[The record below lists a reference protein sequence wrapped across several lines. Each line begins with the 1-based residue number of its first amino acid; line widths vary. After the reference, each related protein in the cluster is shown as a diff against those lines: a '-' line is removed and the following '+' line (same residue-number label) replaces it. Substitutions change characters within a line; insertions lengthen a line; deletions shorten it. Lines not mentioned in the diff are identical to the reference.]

1 MLRSSREGRK
11 QAARFHA
18 NSPSSSPS
26 SIAVSSFYNGQSRTN
41 KNSINDD
48 GHESIDVTFVDHDG
62 METDQSA
69 AERPQR
75 RRSGRGDG
83 LLRPKSNLAKHSG
96 DKVES
101 NQFRSQINS
110 ESMSKPSSST
120 NKSRWNE
127 SNGSIS
133 IASNSEQHESSST
146 DIPTFNWTTV
156 APWSRETSLDSV
168 SSADASS
175 FSSPPS
181 SRAPFDSKTIDT
193 GIPQSALEADVEMR
207 EAAQKPAY
215 TKTAAWEDVSD
226 TSSLTQLDSVD
237 EDASSLSSDVEE
249 DNDQSN
255 IDQLEF
261 IQSDDG
267 RERQNS
273 IPRFVSSDSVSRRS
287 QRKVSKSLKQVEA
300 EEAQALTP
308 NRRKIST
315 TCSNSSA
322 TSTPNHER
330 ANLKNKYN
338 LDEEVASRSS
348 TPTSVPQ
355 ARKIRKSDSTP
366 ALDSTQSISGK
377 EEEAGT
383 PKKFGRPKGTTKQ
396 FLLERALAHGTS
408 SGQAQSVPSSPSSSR
423 VSLRS
428 AAGGKDRL
436 PASISSSAIDHL
448 RETLSK
454 GKSEPSESPVPS
466 TSVIPEQK
474 DNKPNWKRKVFLTS
488 GLYSND
494 HKVNESAKVPTRKS
508 LHDSNHRLLQ
518 GTSRQRNTN
527 HVSAFPLPTDFGY
540 WVLTEKKDFKL
551 PFPISQEI
559 DDIRLKMASKRKPPP
574 YKHISSNRYVSR
586 PKLPGEIMICQCP
599 PTGTCDET
607 CVNRQTQYLC
617 HPKHCPCGERCTNVQ
632 FGKRKSIKTEV
643 HYYGARGF
651 GLRTKEPIAKGQFID
666 EYRGEV
672 VDYNEMVRRV
682 RDHYKDTGNYYL
694 MIYDAPA
701 GEMLDGGLKGNI
713 TRYAN
718 HSCDPNC
725 GIQKWLVCGTDE
737 QRAGEFQV
745 ALFASRDIAA
755 GEELTYDYGWSAF
768 SPKTVTGEAG
778 EACHCGAANCS
789 GVMGVR
795 KSATVPKG
803 TAVGGSKDKQKKK
816 KKKRRPLAK
825 AAKNA
830 RNKNPAV
837 IQKLSDNVEEAKG
850 KDETSVRKIK
860 LPDALLSIIPEEYRT
875 SNEIRIPKSLLDKVK
890 GDLSADVSTPLGRKK
905 WERAVAAI
913 IESHINQVKEEG
925 QAQVL
930 TNGISSKRSATES
943 AEHGT
948 MIQTKRIK
956 TEHVAS
962 PALAAKSTITTKVL
976 PKKDKTLLKKKKK
989 KSLHASIPQQLTR
1002 DVVQQ
1007 PRLYVRDR
1015 VTLGLP
1021 SAPSQLID
1029 SEKIPI
1035 VEGKRQRKVSQ
1046 RWNESKEDAI
1056 ERIKAEE
1063 ERAKKTQ
1070 KTVSE
1075 LIQDSA
1081 DQSWITVGESSTASN
1096 ADNSIANLEFS
1107 SEIPP
1112 DFPYDLSGY
1121 PPGTQFFLRSGE
1133 PYNFNILNIT
1143 RRGKKPTPYTQ
1154 EELDEANER
1163 HRVNLK
1169 RLNDLRKFK

>member
-18 NSPSSSPS
+18 NSNASSSSS
-26 SIAVSSFYNGQSRTN
+26 SIGVSSFYNDRNTN
-41 KNSINDD
+41 TRNKINDDD
-48 GHESIDVTFVDHDG
+48 GHESIDVTFVDSNGIENDQNAIDRSQRRKIAREDG
-62 METDQSA
+62 M
-69 AERPQR
+69 
-75 RRSGRGDG
+75 
-83 LLRPKSNLAKHSG
+83 LRPRNNIAKHSN
-96 DKVES
+96 DKLQS
-101 NQFRSQINS
+101 NHFRSQTNS
-110 ESMSKPSSST
+110 ESLSKPSSSS
-120 NKSRWNE
+120 NKSNWNE
-127 SNGSIS
+127 SKGPSS
-133 IASNSEQHESSST
+133 IASTSEQHESSST
-146 DIPTFNWTTV
+146 DLPTFNWTSTV
-156 APWSRETSLDSV
+156 TQWSRETSLDSL
-168 SSADASS
+168 SSADTSS
-175 FSSPPS
+175 LSSPPS
-181 SRAPFDSKTIDT
+181 SRAPFDGKAIET

-207 EAAQKPAY
+207 ESVQNSAY
-215 TKTAAWEDVSD
+215 SKTAAWEDVSD

-237 EDASSLSSDVEE
+237 EDGSSLSSEEEE
-249 DNDQSN
+249 DDENDQRT
-255 IDQLEF
+255 F
-261 IQSDDG
+261 IQSGDE

-273 IPRFVSSDSVSRRS
+273 IPRFDSTNSILSRRS

-300 EEAQALTP
+300 EESQSLTP
-308 NRRKIST
+308 NTRRRST
-315 TCSNSSA
+315 LASNSSA
-322 TSTPNHER
+322 ISTPNHER
-330 ANLKNKYN
+330 SNEKVELNDKYD
-338 LDEEVASRSS
+338 LDEEIASRSS
-348 TPTSVPQ
+348 TPTSVIQ
-355 ARKIRKSDSTP
+355 AKKVRDRQGDSTP
-366 ALDSTQSISGK
+366 ASDMLQD
-377 EEEAGT
+377 
-383 PKKFGRPKGTTKQ
+383 KFSRAKGTSTKE
-396 FLLERALAHGTS
+396 FLLERTLSHEPVNE
-408 SGQAQSVPSSPSSSR
+408 QVQSVPSSPSTK

-428 AAGGKDRL
+428 AAGEKNSV
-436 PASISSSAIDHL
+436 PASVSSSAIDNL
-448 RETLSK
+448 RKTLSK
-454 GKSEPSESPVPS
+454 PYSESPVPS
-466 TSVIPEQK
+466 TSTRPGEQK
-474 DNKPNWKRKVFLTS
+474 DNKPAWKRKVFLTS

-494 HKVNESAKVPTRKS
+494 HKVNESAKIPSRKS

-540 WVLTEKKDFKL
+540 WVLTENKDFKL
-551 PFPISQEI
+551 PYPISQEI
-559 DDIRLKMASKRKPPP
+559 DEIRLKMASKRKPPP
-574 YKHISSNRYVSR
+574 YKHIPSNRYVSR

-632 FGKRKSIKTEV
+632 FGKRKSIKTDV

-682 RDHYKDTGNYYL
+682 RDHYKDTGNYYFL
-694 MIYDAPA
+694 MYDAPA

-768 SPKTVTGEAG
+768 SPKTVTGEPG

-795 KSATVPKG
+795 KSATVSKSTVLNG
-803 TAVGGSKDKQKKK
+803 NNNKDKQKKK

-830 RNKNPAV
+830 RNENPNV
-837 IQKLSDNVEEAKG
+837 IQKLSNNVEEAKG
-850 KDETSVRKIK
+850 KDETSIRKIK

-890 GDLSADVSTPLGRKK
+890 GDLNADVSTPLGRKK
-905 WERAVAAI
+905 WERAVASI
-913 IESHINQVKEEG
+913 IESHINQVKQDA
-925 QAQVL
+925 QAQL
-930 TNGISSKRSATES
+930 HEIDNSLKRPAAEIIES
-943 AEHGT
+943 NPL
-948 MIQTKRIK
+948 IQTKRIK
-956 TEHVAS
+956 TDNDDPS
-962 PALAAKSTITTKVL
+962 PSRATSTGEIMSKKEKSSSI
-976 PKKDKTLLKKKKK
+976 KKKK
-989 KSLHASIPQQLTR
+989 KSIKTSMPQQLTK
-1002 DVVQQ
+1002 DVIQP

-1021 SAPSQLID
+1021 SPKQLID
-1029 SEKIPI
+1029 SQNIPI
-1035 VEGKRQRKVSQ
+1035 LEGKRQRIISQ
-1046 RWNESKEDAI
+1046 RWNESQADAI

-1063 ERAKKTQ
+1063 EKAKKTQ

-1075 LIQDSA
+1075 LMQDAA
-1081 DQSWITVGESSTASN
+1081 DQSWLTVGDASSTTITTN
-1096 ADNSIANLEFS
+1096 AENTIANLEFS

-1112 DFPYDLSGY
+1112 DFPYDLSEY
-1121 PPGTQFFLRSGE
+1121 PKGTKFFLRSGE
-1133 PYNFNILNIT
+1133 PYNFNILSVT
-1143 RRGKKPTPYTQ
+1143 RRGKKPRPYTQ